1 MIKIEEFKKLNQLS
15 RIEFLLRRKKIEEDT
30 NSNFGLGLMSYF
42 FGVLAFTILAFL
54 GTAGISGIEKA
65 TPILNLISFPIVP
78 IFALLIVIG
87 SGIDIFNGIN
97 RYKLNKEL
105 DNEFFKFK
113 TEVKK

>member
-30 NSNFGLGLMSYF
+30 DSNFALNFLYSF
-42 FGVLAFTILAFL
+42 FGILAFDILAFL
-54 GTAGISGIEKA
+54 GAAGISGVERAI
-65 TPILNLISFPIVP
+65 PLLNLIIFPVAP
-78 IFALLIVIG
+78 IFAFLIVIG
-87 SGIDIFNGIN
+87 LGIDIFNRIN
-97 RYKLNKEL
+97 RCKLNKEL